1 MTEPHPLLAEL
12 ADIVEAGQAP
22 ATGIAAGW
30 WLLSLLALLAA
41 VLVVWLASKRRL
53 QQQQQAAL
61 VAARHE
67 LQQLSQ
73 QKEPNA
79 ASINQLLKRLIRHYA
94 PHSALLG
101 CPVAE
106 WQAFLQQQCPGDW
119 PDLTTLLYQQTPE
132 PELAQRF
139 AKLANTWLAQQTAE
153 QLQQLDGGP
162 HG

>member
-30 WLLSLLALLAA
+30 WLLALFALLAA
-41 VLVVWLASKRRL
+41 ALVVWLAGKRRF

-61 VAARHE
+61 AAARHE

-73 QKEPNA
+73 QTEPNA

-94 PHSALLG
+94 PHSTLLG
-101 CPVAE
+101 CPVGE

-119 PDLTTLLYQQTPE
+119 PDLTTLLYQQTTE

-139 AKLANTWLAQQTAE
+139 ARLANTWLSQQTAE
-153 QLQQLDGGP
+153 QLKQLDGGA